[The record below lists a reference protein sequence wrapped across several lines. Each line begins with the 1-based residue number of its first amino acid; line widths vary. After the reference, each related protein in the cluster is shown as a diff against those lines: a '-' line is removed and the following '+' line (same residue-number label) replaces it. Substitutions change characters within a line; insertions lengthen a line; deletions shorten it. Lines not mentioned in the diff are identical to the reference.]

1 MIKLFLLSGFLGAG
15 KTTFLKSLLEHFP
28 DKKIGIIMNEFGRVS
43 IDGPILESDELT
55 MIELNRGSIF
65 CSCLKLSFIRALVE
79 MAAYDLNYVFVESS
93 GLADPS
99 NIAEILEV
107 VEVESPEVYDYA
119 GTICIVDALH
129 FMEQISDLI
138 TLKRQIECAD
148 IAILNKVDRVSEE
161 ALLEVESVI
170 VSIQP
175 KIRMM
180 RSSYFNLDFSFIEKG
195 IDQVF
200 VPELRDSYNT
210 EDNKP
215 KTIMLSYQEPVP
227 QGNLIR
233 FLETVS
239 ASAYRIK
246 GFVETLEGRF
256 QVDVVSRTIDFAET
270 EKMLEASTLV
280 FLSKVGPQIIRVVD
294 QAWKAEMGTD
304 MKLSN

>member
-15 KTTFLKSLLEHFP
+15 KTTFLKSLLSHLP

-43 IDGPILESDELT
+43 IDGPILESDDLT

-65 CSCLKLSFIRALVE
+65 CSCLKLSFIRALNE
-79 MAAYDLNYVFVESS
+79 MANYDLDYVFVESS

-107 VEVESPEVYDYA
+107 VGVESPEVYDYA

-148 IAILNKVDRVSEE
+148 IAIINKIDRVSEE
-161 ALLEVESVI
+161 ALLEVASV
-170 VSIQP
+170 VTSLQP
-175 KIRMM
+175 KIRIM
-180 RSSYFNLDFSFIEKG
+180 RSSFFELDFSFIEKG
-195 IDQVF
+195 FDQVF
-200 VPELRDSYNT
+200 IPELRESYNT

-215 KTIMLSYQEPVP
+215 KTIMLSFLDPVP

-233 FLETVS
+233 FLEAV
-239 ASAYRIK
+239 APSAYRIK
-246 GFVETLEGRF
+246 GFVDTLEGRF
-256 QVDVVSRTIDFAET
+256 QVDVVSSTVDFAPT
-270 EKMLEASTLV
+270 EKLLESSALV
-280 FLSKVGPQIIRVVD
+280 FLSKIGPQIIRVAD
-294 QAWKAEMGTD
+294 QAWKAEVGTD

>member
-15 KTTFLKSLLEHFP
+15 KTTFLKSMLQRFP

-65 CSCLKLSFIRALVE
+65 CSCLKLSFIRALNE
-79 MAAYDLNYVFVESS
+79 MAAYDLDYVFVESS

-107 VEVESPEVYDYA
+107 VGIENPEVYDYA

-148 IAILNKVDRVSEE
+148 IAVINKVDRVSEE
-161 ALLEVESVI
+161 ALLEVESVV

-175 KIRMM
+175 KIRIM
-180 RSSYFNLDFSFIEKG
+180 RSSFFNLDFSFIEKG

-200 VPELRDSYNT
+200 VPELRESYNT

-215 KTIMLSYQEPVP
+215 KTILLYYHTPVP

-233 FLETVS
+233 FLESVS
-239 ASAYRIK
+239 SSAYRIK
-246 GFVETLEGRF
+246 GFVDTLEGRF
-256 QVDVVSRTIDFAET
+256 QVDVVSRTIDFADT
-270 EKMLEASTLV
+270 EKMLDNSTLV
-280 FLSKVGPQIIRVVD
+280 FLSKIGPQIIRVVD
-294 QAWKAEMGTD
+294 QAWKAEVGTE

>member
-79 MAAYDLNYVFVESS
+79 MAAYDLDYVFVESS

-129 FMEQISDLI
+129 FIEQISDLI

-294 QAWKAEMGTD
+294 QAWKAEMGTE

>member
-65 CSCLKLSFIRALVE
+65 CSCLKLSFIRALNE
-79 MAAYDLNYVFVESS
+79 MAAYDLDYVFVESS

-107 VEVESPEVYDYA
+107 VGVESPEIYDYA

-129 FMEQISDLI
+129 FMEQISDLV

-148 IAILNKVDRVSEE
+148 IAIINKVDRVSDE

-215 KTIMLSYQEPVP
+215 KTIMLSYQSPVP

-233 FLETVS
+233 FLETVA

-294 QAWKAEMGTD
+294 QAWKTEMGTE

>member
-215 KTIMLSYQEPVP
+215 KTIILSYQEPVP

>member
-65 CSCLKLSFIRALVE
+65 CSCLKLSFIRALNE
-79 MAAYDLNYVFVESS
+79 MAAYDLDYVFVESS

-107 VEVESPEVYDYA
+107 VGVESPDIYDYA

-129 FMEQISDLI
+129 FMEQISDLV

-148 IAILNKVDRVSEE
+148 IAIINKVDRVSDE

-200 VPELRDSYNT
+200 VPELRESYNT

-215 KTIMLSYQEPVP
+215 KTIMLSYQSPVP

-233 FLETVS
+233 FLETVA

-294 QAWKAEMGTD
+294 QAWKTEMGTE

>member
-15 KTTFLKSLLEHFP
+15 KTTFLKSLLDNYP

-65 CSCLKLSFIRALVE
+65 CSCLKLSFIRALNE
-79 MAAYDLNYVFVESS
+79 MATYDVDYVFVESS

-107 VEVESPEVYDYA
+107 VGVESPEVYSYA
-119 GTICIVDALH
+119 GTVCIVDALH

-148 IAILNKVDRVSEE
+148 IAIINKIDRVSEE

-180 RSSYFNLDFSFIEKG
+180 RSSYFNVDFSFIEKG

-215 KTIMLSYQEPVP
+215 KTIMLSYQSPVP

-270 EKMLEASTLV
+270 EKMLESSTLV

-294 QAWKAEMGTD
+294 QAWKAEMGTE

>member
-65 CSCLKLSFIRALVE
+65 CSCLKLSFIRALNE
-79 MAAYDLNYVFVESS
+79 MAAYDLEYVFVESS

-107 VEVESPEVYDYA
+107 VGVESPDIYDYA
-119 GTICIVDALH
+119 GTVCIVDALH
-129 FMEQISDLI
+129 FMEQISDLV

-148 IAILNKVDRVSEE
+148 IAILNKIDRVSEE

-170 VSIQP
+170 ASIQP

-215 KTIMLSYQEPVP
+215 KTIMLSYQAPVP

-239 ASAYRIK
+239 SSAYRIK

-256 QVDVVSRTIDFAET
+256 QVDVVSRTIDFAST

-294 QAWKAEMGTD
+294 QAWKTEMGTD

>member
-15 KTTFLKSLLEHFP
+15 KTTFLKSLLENFP

-55 MIELNRGSIF
+55 LIELNRGSIF
-65 CSCLKLSFIRALVE
+65 CSCLKLSFIRALNE
-79 MAAYDLNYVFVESS
+79 MAAYDLDYVFVESS

-107 VEVESPEVYDYA
+107 VGVESPDIYDYA

-129 FMEQISDLI
+129 FMEQISDLV

-148 IAILNKVDRVSEE
+148 IAIINKVDRVSDE

-200 VPELRDSYNT
+200 VPELRESYNT

-215 KTIMLSYQEPVP
+215 KTIMLSYQSPVP

-233 FLETVS
+233 FLETVA

-294 QAWKAEMGTD
+294 QAWKTEMGTE